1 MLNFELYCSMPIQTF
16 YGIKNQKFN
25 INFLGIGPMPT
36 QHRLLIIDDNEEILA
51 SLKTFLSKKGFD
63 VVAASNG
70 LDALKLYE
78 AAYDNFDL
86 VITDLVMPNI
96 GGVALISIFKKRTP
110 DLPVIAVTGFGE
122 QPESLA
128 REAQADVVLEK
139 PFKLDELEKIV
150 KELLAGKKT

>member
-1 MLNFELYCSMPIQTF
+1 
-16 YGIKNQKFN
+16 
-25 INFLGIGPMPT
+25 MPT
-36 QHRLLIIDDNEEILA
+36 QHRLLIIDDNEEILT

-63 VVAASNG
+63 VVVASNG

-128 REAQADVVLEK
+128 REAKADVVLEK
-139 PFKLDELEKIV
+139 PFKLEDLEETVRK
-150 KELLAGKKT
+150 LLS

>member
-1 MLNFELYCSMPIQTF
+1 
-16 YGIKNQKFN
+16 
-25 INFLGIGPMPT
+25 MPT

-51 SLKTFLSKKGFD
+51 SLKTFLSKKGFE
-63 VVAASNG
+63 VVVASNG

-128 REAQADVVLEK
+128 REAKADVVLEK
-139 PFKLDELEKIV
+139 PFKLEDLENIVRELIEKRTAI
-150 KELLAGKKT
+150 GD

>member
-1 MLNFELYCSMPIQTF
+1 
-16 YGIKNQKFN
+16 
-25 INFLGIGPMPT
+25 MPT
-36 QHRLLIIDDNEEILA
+36 QPRLLIIDDNEEILA
-51 SLKTFLSKKGFD
+51 STKTFLSKRGFY

-86 VITDLVMPNI
+86 VMTDLVMPNI

-139 PFKLDELEKIV
+139 PFKLEDLEKTV
-150 KELLAGKKT
+150 KELLNDKRASGNQ

>member
-1 MLNFELYCSMPIQTF
+1 
-16 YGIKNQKFN
+16 
-25 INFLGIGPMPT
+25 MPT
-36 QHRLLIIDDNEEILA
+36 QPRLLIIDDNEEILA
-51 SLKTFLSKKGFD
+51 STKTFLSKRGFY

-128 REAQADVVLEK
+128 REAQTDVVLEK

-150 KELLAGKKT
+150 KELLNDKRASENQ

>member
-1 MLNFELYCSMPIQTF
+1 
-16 YGIKNQKFN
+16 
-25 INFLGIGPMPT
+25 MPT
-36 QHRLLIIDDNEEILA
+36 QQRLLIIDDNEEILA
-51 SLKTFLSKKGFD
+51 SLKTFLSKKGFE
-63 VVAASNG
+63 VVVASNG

-128 REAQADVVLEK
+128 REAKADVVLEK
-139 PFKLDELEKIV
+139 PFKLEDLENIVRELIEKRTAI
-150 KELLAGKKT
+150 GD